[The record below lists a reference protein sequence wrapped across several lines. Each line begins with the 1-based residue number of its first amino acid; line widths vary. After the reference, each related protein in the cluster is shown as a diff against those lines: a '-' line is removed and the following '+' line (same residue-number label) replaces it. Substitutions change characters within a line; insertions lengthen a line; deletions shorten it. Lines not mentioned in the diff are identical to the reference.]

1 MLSSR
6 FQCSIIEVRLG
17 FATTVLYCTAFSTLS
32 FETEGREHVRGEK
45 S

>member
-6 FQCSIIEVRLG
+6 FQCSIIEMRLG
-17 FATTVLYCTAFSTLS
+17 FVTTAFSTLS
-32 FETEGREHVRGEK
+32 FETEGREHVREEK